1 MEKNIFPFTLIQEE
15 YYWLKK
21 QTNPSNPK
29 LTNQFAEKKLIER
42 HGPFIFFFL
51 LAWSVIQH
59 VVDPLSP
66 QLIVYTRKSAF
77 LAGMDNLAKWN
88 YQVWFAAR
96 VYSQTSLF
104 NHFFVTSRLT
114 LELAQITML
123 LLCIHSP
130 ALWEQNEGSRIHT
143 EILQ

>member
-1 MEKNIFPFTLIQEE
+1 MERIIFPFRHIQEE
-15 YYWLKK
+15 YYWLIK

-29 LTNQFAEKKLIER
+29 LTNQFAENKLIER
-42 HGPFIFFFL
+42 HGPFMFFFL

-77 LAGMDNLAKWN
+77 LAGMDNLAKSN

-104 NHFFVTSRLT
+104 NHFFVQSLK
-114 LELAQITML
+114 LAQITML

-130 ALWEQNEGSRIHT
+130 ELWEQNEGSHIHT